1 MKRGEDNLK
10 FPILYWEDNLLF
22 DDQLHPWAVYRI
34 PLKPY
39 AYQSQEKKRGT
50 VGALSQFLH
59 GYHGEG
65 QLLSVT
71 HMMDA
76 EEWRQKRKGTGREY
90 ERYVAAVMNRFTQR
104 RPWQRALYLLLRLSA
119 VQKERPEVDLSGLR
133 RSTETIKQWAY
144 YTGRTVQ
151 EQFWF
156 RQRGEMEMDRV
167 EQARSA
173 ETLQYNH
180 VLSHLQGER
189 SEPREIEWLIRR
201 GFFRGLS
208 REPTLFLR
216 DPSTYEVILRGE
228 KLMVRPQKSL
238 LLNLA
243 DDIVGEERMKTWIV
257 HHDDLEE
264 GGVRSYQAFFSVID
278 VPEEIPVIGSEWLY
292 ALEDLPFPAEVSLHF
307 NVETPHEAAGGLQR
321 SRKVLKDQR
330 REYKEASEEAPI
342 TLEWAGR
349 RGRVLENKL
358 QKGMPLV
365 SVSTWLNV
373 FGSSRK
379 ELEDRASQLLQLYA
393 AKHVRIVRSPSDQAK
408 AFQLFLPASPM
419 EKQNV
424 IPMDPKFLAGSVI
437 HGSREI
443 GDPDGDYIGRT
454 EHRIPVLLDLKR
466 PMSKELNRSGAMAIV
481 GTLGSG
487 KSVLK
492 KLLYYHA
499 FNQGGIVFA
508 IDPKNEDSCFM
519 LIPEIREQ
527 MAILNFGADSST
539 RFNPFRMSQSSERCH
554 GIVLDFLSLL
564 LEGTK
569 SDERSDVLME
579 AVERTFTGDQHDL
592 YGFMGELDKLSEDSP
607 VEAIRVE
614 ARRCLNRLQSY
625 SKSPFG
631 KFIFARDGEE
641 HTQITNARFV
651 VITLAGLPL
660 PKKRNDRWQVNLT
673 PNERFGLGIM
683 YLVAAL
689 GREFMFY
696 SPSDLLKIFGI
707 DESWLL
713 KAFPEGALLIDE
725 IIRMGRSFD
734 VVPMLVTQN
743 SADVKDEEIRNNLGC
758 IFCFR
763 TEDPRSIAD
772 NLTLLGL
779 DAEVPDMKQSFR
791 DLKSGDCYMKDI
803 SGRIG
808 RVHIEPTPDDLLE
821 IFNTTPDRAA
831 QNGGR

>member
-1 MKRGEDNLK
+1 M
-10 FPILYWEDNLLF
+10 
-22 DDQLHPWAVYRI
+22 
-34 PLKPY
+34 
-39 AYQSQEKKRGT
+39 
-50 VGALSQFLH
+50 
-59 GYHGEG
+59 
-65 QLLSVT
+65 
-71 HMMDA
+71 
-76 EEWRQKRKGTGREY
+76 
-90 ERYVAAVMNRFTQR
+90 
-104 RPWQRALYLLLRLSA
+104 
-119 VQKERPEVDLSGLR
+119 DLSGLKR
-133 RSTETIKQWAY
+133 AAETLKQWTLYA
-144 YTGRTVQ
+144 GRNVQ

-156 RQRGEMEMDRV
+156 RKRGEMELERL

-173 ETLQYNH
+173 ETLQFNH
-180 VLSHLQGER
+180 VLNHLQGER
-189 SEPREIEWLIRR
+189 SQPSEIEWLIRR

-208 REPTLFLR
+208 QEPFLFLQ
-216 DPSTYEVILRGE
+216 DQSMYQLVVRGE
-228 KLMVRPQKSL
+228 KVFLRPKHSL

-243 DDIVGEERMKTWIV
+243 DDLVGEERMKTWIV
-257 HHDDLEE
+257 HHDDLDED
-264 GGVRSYQAFFSVID
+264 GVRSYQAFFSVID
-278 VPEEIPVIGSEWLY
+278 VPEEIPVVGSEWLY
-292 ALEDLPFPAEVSLHF
+292 ALEDLPFPAEVNLHF
-307 NVETPHEAAGGLQR
+307 KVETPHEAASGLQR
-321 SRKVLKDQR
+321 SRKILKDQR
-330 REYKEASEEAPI
+330 REYKDASEEAPI
-342 TLEWAGR
+342 TLEWAGK
-349 RGRVLENKL
+349 RGRMLENKL

-365 SVSTWLNV
+365 SVSAWLNV
-373 FGSSRK
+373 FGSTRK
-379 ELEDRASQLLQLYA
+379 ELEERASQLLQLYA
-393 AKHVRIVRSPSDQAK
+393 PRHIRIVRSPSDQGK
-408 AFQLFLPASPM
+408 AFQLFLPGSRM
-419 EKQNV
+419 EKQNI

-466 PMSKELNRSGAMAIV
+466 PMSKELNRSGAIAIV

-508 IDPKNEDSCFM
+508 IDPKNEDSSFL

-527 MAILNFGADSST
+527 MIVLNFGADSTT
-539 RFNPFRMSQSSERCH
+539 RFNPFRMSKSNERCH

-569 SDERSDVLME
+569 NDERSDMIME
-579 AVERTFTGDQHDL
+579 AVERTFARDKHDL
-592 YGFMGELDKLSEDSP
+592 FIFMEELNKLSDDSP
-607 VEAIRVE
+607 VESIRIE

-625 SKSPFG
+625 SKSPYG
-631 KFIFARDGEE
+631 KFVFARDGEE
-641 HTQITNARFV
+641 NTHMTQSRFV
-651 VITLAGLPL
+651 VITLSGLPL
-660 PKKRNDRWQVNLT
+660 PKKRGNERWQTTLT

-696 SPSDLLKIFGI
+696 SPQHVLKVFGI
-707 DESWLL
+707 DESWIL

-734 VVPMLVTQN
+734 VVPMIVTQN
-743 SADVKDEEIRNNLGC
+743 SADIKDEEIRNNLGC

-763 TEDPRSIAD
+763 TEDPRAISD

-779 DAEVPDMKQSFR
+779 DNDDQEMKQSFR

-808 RVHIEPTPDDLLE
+808 RVHIEPTPDDLLD
-821 IFNTTPDRAA
+821 IFNTTPDSSVKARGNAT
-831 QNGGR
+831 